1 MADVGYRRVST
12 VDQHTDRQLDGM
24 SFDKVFEDKCG
35 GGDTNRPALMALL
48 DYVRDGDT
56 VHVHSIDR
64 LARNSRD
71 LMGLVDGLREQG
83 VTVIFHKENLTFDA
97 GKSDPVKELMFHM
110 LGAFAQFERSII
122 AERQREG
129 IAKAKSKGVYKGGKK
144 VVDRDKVRS
153 MLGQGVGP
161 SAIAKEL
168 GIGRMS
174 VYRIK
179 REAVET

>member
-1 MADVGYRRVST
+1 MADVAYRRVST

-24 SFDKVFEDKCG
+24 NFDKVFEDKCG
-35 GGDTNRPALMALL
+35 GGDTNRPALTALL

-71 LMGLVDGLREQG
+71 LLSLVEGLKERG
-83 VTVIFHKENLTFDA
+83 VTVIFHKESLTFDA
-97 GKSDPVKELMFHM
+97 GKSDPFKELMFHM

-144 VVDRDKVRS
+144 VLDRDKVLA
-153 MLGQGVGP
+153 MLEDGMGP

-179 REAVET
+179 KEAMEA